1 MKGWR
6 GWFDSGDGLEL
17 TATFIM
23 CLPFLVLVTPPLL
36 ASQLPESYFYPVSLL
51 GWVLLPGLTWLTAA
65 PGRGKPGFGSLLL
78 WLGMSYS
85 ACPLLIFVSW
95 LFWDRHDYLWCLGL
109 MLVSLFLAWQ
119 SADRVRQAASISKS
133 PAG

>member
-6 GWFDSGDGLEL
+6 SWFDSGDGLEL

-23 CLPFLVLVTPPLL
+23 CLPPLVLVTPPLL
-36 ASQLPESYFYPVSLL
+36 AAQLPDSYFYPVSLL

-65 PGRGKPGFGSLLL
+65 PGWGQARLWFAAMAGDRLQRLSVADFCGLALLGPSRLPVVPGHDAGES
-78 WLGMSYS
+78 
-85 ACPLLIFVSW
+85 VS
-95 LFWDRHDYLWCLGL
+95 GL
-109 MLVSLFLAWQ
+109 AK
-119 SADRVRQAASISKS
+119 RRRRRQVAHKSKS